1 MNFPY
6 SLSPLEISRGLLF
19 ILGIISFLKK
29 KLGHVLLKLTEWLR
43 KGSFYKL
50 SMFCLWFCFLWV
62 FHFFLGGGGF
72 LFLFLLSS
80 YFTMY
85 FCYILLLSASYSL
98 PLEKCLVFLFDQ
110 GRFVPS
116 VVEID
121 SVVLENNMKMWKDWR
136 QTDRIQVIRKVHLSF
151 QLRWVKK

>member
-62 FHFFLGGGGF
+62 FHFFFWGWVGVCFCFAVILFFVLLVFQFVLGGGCF

-121 SVVLENNMKMWKDWR
+121 SVVLENNMKM
-136 QTDRIQVIRKVHLSF
+136 
-151 QLRWVKK
+151 